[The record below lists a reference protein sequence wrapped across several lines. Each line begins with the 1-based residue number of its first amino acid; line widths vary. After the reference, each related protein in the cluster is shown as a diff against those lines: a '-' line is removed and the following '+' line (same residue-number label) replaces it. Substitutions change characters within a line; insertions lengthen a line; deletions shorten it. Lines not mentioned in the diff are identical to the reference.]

1 MLRSIVVNLLSSIN
15 GTQSAPQAAS
25 PLVSFMATSP
35 LDSSLTCPCVC
46 VCLSQVGVL
55 SKWMESHFMGFPFP
69 LGIAFPW
76 SSLAMTKRGKV
87 KVNGA

>member
-15 GTQSAPQAAS
+15 GTQSAPQAAL

-46 VCLSQVGVL
+46 VCLSVTSRCFIEMDGRIELVFGTFFRHILHCIIRKFRYLQ
-55 SKWMESHFMGFPFP
+55 K
-69 LGIAFPW
+69 
-76 SSLAMTKRGKV
+76 
-87 KVNGA
+87 